1 MPKKN
6 KTLRLILGDQLNLQ
20 HPWYQEKSSE
30 VIYLMAEMHQESEY
44 VTHHIQKIIGF
55 FASMRALADALS
67 RMGHQV
73 IYIRITDKDAK
84 LRLEEIIDKQIA
96 ETGANRF
103 EYQLPD
109 EWRLDQQLK
118 AICSKTDIDCSAVDT
133 HHFLS
138 ERMELRNQFP
148 KGKNPLME
156 TLTNQTNDET
166 FNQLQQKLAFY
177 KQQAEE
183 AFIMADIE
191 IKKQDPWTK
200 QRRIK
205 NDLNRFNMYEL
216 PNRTNRYGWRRNN

>member
-109 EWRLDQQLK
+109 EWRLDQQLQQFCEHAK
-118 AICSKTDIDCSAVDT
+118 VECATSDT
-133 HHFLS
+133 YHFLS
-138 ERMELRNQFP
+138 ERMELRKLFP

-156 TLTNQTNDET
+156 T
-166 FNQLQQKLAFY
+166 FY
-177 KQQAEE
+177 RMMRKRYGLLMEGPSKPEGGKWNYDSENRKNYAGK
-183 AFIMADIE
+183 DPVPE
-191 IKKQDPWTK
+191 IPAL
-200 QRRIK
+200 K
-205 NDLNRFNMYEL
+205 NDC
-216 PNRTNRYGWRRNN
+216 